1 MTSIR
6 ALLIPVGDDVYAL
19 EAAVVREVVSE
30 PQITAL
36 PTAVATI
43 LGVFNL
49 RGEVVPVF
57 DTAALLGLG
66 RIPAVS
72 FVLVATTSAGLA
84 GLVLSGLPKVAVLE
98 DHAGPS
104 ELRGTRGTYVFSEG
118 VAVLLD
124 VEALLAQ
131 PTATA
136 SVSASGDHHAAVH

>member
-1 MTSIR
+1 MTSLR

-19 EAAVVREVVSE
+19 DAAVVREVVSE

-36 PTAVATI
+36 PTAPATI

-57 DTAALLGLG
+57 DTAALLGVG
-66 RIPAVS
+66 RIPAVR

-84 GLVLSGLPKVAVLE
+84 GLVLSGLPKVALLE

-104 ELRGTRGTYVFSEG
+104 ELRATLGMYVFSDG

-124 VEALLAQ
+124 IEALLAQ
-131 PTATA
+131 PSATA
-136 SVSASGDHHAAVH
+136 SLDLHGAVR